1 MKTAIYPGSF
11 DPITNGHIDIAY
23 RAAKLFDKL
32 IIAVAEKKSAKQL
45 FTLEERL
52 LFIEDIFSNN
62 NDIEVV
68 PFKNLVTDLAREKSA
83 NIIVRGVRTV
93 LDFDYEFKMAVMNK
107 KLHEDMNAFLSCL
120 LAFAFLETEDKYV
133 IASGVFRSSDKISTN
148 SSHSSSLL
156 FIELLSLKIFS
167 NFFIR
172 LMDSSI
178 VEALQFKGCL

>member
-45 FTLEERL
+45 FALEERL

-62 NDIEVV
+62 KDIEVV

-83 NIIVRGVRTV
+83 NIIVRGMRTV
-93 LDFDYEFKMAVMNK
+93 SDFDYEFKMAVMNK
-107 KLHEDMNAFLSCL
+107 KLHEDI
-120 LAFAFLETEDKYV
+120 ET
-133 IASGVFRSSDKISTN
+133 VFFNSTEN
-148 SSHSSSLL
+148 FSYISSSLVREIAEL
-156 FIELLSLKIFS
+156 GGDVSSFVPKSIELVLKEKFS
-167 NFFIR
+167 
-172 LMDSSI
+172 
-178 VEALQFKGCL
+178 Q

>member
-45 FTLEERL
+45 FALEERL

-68 PFKNLVTDLAREKSA
+68 PFKNLVTDLAREKLA

-107 KLHEDMNAFLSCL
+107 KLHEDI
-120 LAFAFLETEDKYV
+120 ET
-133 IASGVFRSSDKISTN
+133 VFFNSTEN
-148 SSHSSSLL
+148 FSYISSSLVREIAEL
-156 FIELLSLKIFS
+156 GGDVSSFVPKSIELVLKEKFS
-167 NFFIR
+167 
-172 LMDSSI
+172 
-178 VEALQFKGCL
+178 Q

>member
-1 MKTAIYPGSF
+1 MTIAVYPGSF

-45 FTLEERL
+45 FALEERL

-107 KLHEDMNAFLSCL
+107 KLHEDI
-120 LAFAFLETEDKYV
+120 ET
-133 IASGVFRSSDKISTN
+133 VFFNSTEN
-148 SSHSSSLL
+148 FSYISSSLVREIAEL
-156 FIELLSLKIFS
+156 GGDVSSFVPKSIELVLKEKFS
-167 NFFIR
+167 
-172 LMDSSI
+172 
-178 VEALQFKGCL
+178 Q

>member
-107 KLHEDMNAFLSCL
+107 KLHKDI
-120 LAFAFLETEDKYV
+120 ET
-133 IASGVFRSSDKISTN
+133 VFFNSTEN
-148 SSHSSSLL
+148 FSYISSSLVREIAVL
-156 FIELLSLKIFS
+156 GGDVSAFVPESVELVLKEKF
-167 NFFIR
+167 
-172 LMDSSI
+172 L
-178 VEALQFKGCL
+178 E

>member
-23 RAAKLFDKL
+23 RAAKLFDKI

-107 KLHEDMNAFLSCL
+107 KLHKDI
-120 LAFAFLETEDKYV
+120 ET
-133 IASGVFRSSDKISTN
+133 VFFNSTEN
-148 SSHSSSLL
+148 FSYISSSLVREIAVL
-156 FIELLSLKIFS
+156 GGDVSAFVPESVELLLKEKF
-167 NFFIR
+167 
-172 LMDSSI
+172 L
-178 VEALQFKGCL
+178 K

>member
-45 FTLEERL
+45 FALEERL

-62 NDIEVV
+62 KDIEVV
-68 PFKNLVTDLAREKSA
+68 SFKNLVTDLAHEKSA

-107 KLHEDMNAFLSCL
+107 KLHEDI
-120 LAFAFLETEDKYV
+120 ET
-133 IASGVFRSSDKISTN
+133 VFFNSTEN
-148 SSHSSSLL
+148 FSYISSSLVREIAEL
-156 FIELLSLKIFS
+156 GGDVSSFVPKSIELVLKEKFS
-167 NFFIR
+167 
-172 LMDSSI
+172 
-178 VEALQFKGCL
+178 Q

>member
-93 LDFDYEFKMAVMNK
+93 SDFDYEFKMAVMNK
-107 KLHEDMNAFLSCL
+107 KLHEDI
-120 LAFAFLETEDKYV
+120 ET
-133 IASGVFRSSDKISTN
+133 VFFNSTEN
-148 SSHSSSLL
+148 FSYISSSLIREIVEL
-156 FIELLSLKIFS
+156 GGDVSSFVPKPIELILKEKFT
-167 NFFIR
+167 
-172 LMDSSI
+172 
-178 VEALQFKGCL
+178 Q

>member
-107 KLHEDMNAFLSCL
+107 KLHKDI
-120 LAFAFLETEDKYV
+120 ET
-133 IASGVFRSSDKISTN
+133 VFFNSTEN
-148 SSHSSSLL
+148 FSYISSSLVREIAVL
-156 FIELLSLKIFS
+156 GGDVSAFVPESVELLLKEKF
-167 NFFIR
+167 
-172 LMDSSI
+172 L
-178 VEALQFKGCL
+178 K